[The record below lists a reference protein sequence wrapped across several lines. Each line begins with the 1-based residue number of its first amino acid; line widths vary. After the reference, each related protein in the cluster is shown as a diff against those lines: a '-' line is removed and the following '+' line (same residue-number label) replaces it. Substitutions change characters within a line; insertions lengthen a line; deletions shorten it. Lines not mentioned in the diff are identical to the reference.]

1 MKLESEEEQN
11 KKRRIKKWK
20 RVAVFSF
27 LMAVLLAGFV
37 IGTWWMEKKTEEEYK
52 SMQEENAKQR
62 QKVPEKEKEKEK
74 PDIPVDFPALQKM
87 NPDIYAWITIPD
99 TVIDYP
105 VVQDQSDNSYYLD
118 HSAEKTESVSG
129 AIYSENYNNTDF
141 SDHIILLY
149 GHNMRDG
156 SMFAGL
162 HKYEN
167 DAYFEAHR
175 DLIIYTPDSILK
187 YRIFAA
193 YRTDNRHMLLYYDQ
207 GKEDYN
213 RKAYIADIMD
223 QRTMGAVLDQTA
235 PVNEESHILTL
246 STCDRA
252 GDNYRYLV
260 QAYLVETIQ

>member
-11 KKRRIKKWK
+11 KKGRIKKWK
-20 RVAVFSF
+20 LVAVFSF

-37 IGTWWMEKKTEEEYK
+37 VGTWWMEKKTEEEYK

-149 GHNMRDG
+149 GCKGNGPRG
-156 SMFAGL
+156 T
-162 HKYEN
+162 E
-167 DAYFEAHR
+167 
-175 DLIIYTPDSILK
+175 TPCK
-187 YRIFAA
+187 
-193 YRTDNRHMLLYYDQ
+193 
-207 GKEDYN
+207 
-213 RKAYIADIMD
+213 
-223 QRTMGAVLDQTA
+223 
-235 PVNEESHILTL
+235 
-246 STCDRA
+246 
-252 GDNYRYLV
+252 
-260 QAYLVETIQ
+260 